1 MTRKKQQAFGAIGIC
16 INNKKEILLTQ
27 RHEPQRPQI
36 HLKWQL
42 PGGGIEFGET
52 TQQTVKREL
61 LEEIG
66 CKIKIIK
73 LIPYITTHIY
83 HYPKTD
89 IQVTL
94 ISYLVKIISNKPHST
109 HYETAAVKWIK
120 PDKINF
126 ADCLPKTEEIIR
138 ATKLI

>member
-1 MTRKKQQAFGAIGIC
+1 MTRKKQQTFGVIGIC

-36 HLKWQL
+36 HHKWQL
-42 PGGGIEFGET
+42 PGGGIDFGEST
-52 TQQTVKREL
+52 EQTVKREL

-73 LIPYITTHIY
+73 LIPYISNNIFK
-83 HYPKTD
+83 YPKTD

-94 ISYLVKIISNKPHST
+94 ISYLVKIISGKPHST

-126 ADCLPKTEEIIR
+126 ADCLPQTKEIIQ
-138 ATKLI
+138 ATELI